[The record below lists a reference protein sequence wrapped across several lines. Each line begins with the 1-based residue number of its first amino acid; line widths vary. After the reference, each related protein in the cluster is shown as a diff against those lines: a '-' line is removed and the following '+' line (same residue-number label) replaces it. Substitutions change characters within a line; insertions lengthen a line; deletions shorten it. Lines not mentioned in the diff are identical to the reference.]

1 MSELQPLH
9 HNFRVTVAA
18 GFACAG
24 IWVIY
29 ILGLVAEE
37 IVPFGPPMS
46 LVAVAQNI
54 IGADLSRLS
63 AGFWNRSL
71 GASIIIGTAVLLY
84 ALGKTFRRRMLV
96 AAIAF
101 LAPLVLPAVDT
112 IGPMVL
118 MAALLA
124 PLFMI
129 GIVLGMNGE
138 FYAEGFLAFT
148 AVGWWLILW
157 GLLLFR
163 EIRFWAEEPFA
174 GNASGKNIRDS

>member
-1 MSELQPLH
+1 MSELRPLH
-9 HNFRVTVAA
+9 YNFRATIAA
-18 GFACAG
+18 GFVCAG
-24 IWVIY
+24 IWAIY
-29 ILGLVAEE
+29 IFGLVAEE

-46 LVAVAQNI
+46 LMAVAQNI
-54 IGADLSRLS
+54 IGADLSHLS

-71 GASIIIGTAVLLY
+71 TASTIFGTAVLLY
-84 ALGKTFRRRMLV
+84 SLGKTFRRRMLV

-101 LAPLVLPAVDT
+101 LAPLVLPAVDA
-112 IGPMVL
+112 IGPVVL

-124 PLFMI
+124 PLFLI
-129 GIVLGMNGE
+129 GIVWGMNGE

-163 EIRFWAEEPFA
+163 EIRFWAEAPFA
-174 GNASGKNIRDS
+174 GNASGKA